1 MDCKPYIRAR
11 ADELLAE
18 LAALIQIPSV
28 ASEPEEGPPYGR
40 EPLRCLEHMLAL
52 CERLGLRTGRMDNR
66 VGWCEYGDGAEMVG
80 VLVHLDVVPAGS
92 GWTEAEPFS
101 GEIKDDR
108 IYGRGTMDD
117 KGPAVGAVYAL
128 AALKDAGVKLARR
141 IRILFGTSE
150 EVGCNDIAWYVEHGG
165 ELPVIGFTPDAE
177 YPVINGEKG
186 IIDAT
191 YVKTL
196 HQTGAYRLLKLEGG
210 TASNISPAHAVAE
223 IACPADA
230 AAKIAADKVTVTPIE
245 GGIRVEA
252 AGVSVHGSTPELGE
266 NAVGRL
272 AQALAQLPFEGDA
285 ADCIAFLA
293 DRIGMEC
300 HGESLGLAMR
310 DDLGPL
316 TFNLGVMKL
325 KDDALSLSFTIRY
338 PVSKTYDDVFPRV
351 ERAFTLGGFTLTDQ
365 WSKPS
370 LYVSPESE
378 LIRKLSK
385 VYEEQTGSAAAL
397 KTLGGGTYAKSMPN
411 LVAFGPI
418 FPGDIV
424 REHQANE
431 YVPVEWVLRNAEII
445 GAAMYELAQ

>member
-28 ASEPEEGPPYGR
+28 ASEPEEGAPYGR

-128 AALKDAGVKLARR
+128 AALKDAGVKLTRR

-418 FPGDIV
+418 FPGDVV

>member
-1 MDCKPYIRAR
+1 MDCKPYIRAH

-28 ASEPEEGPPYGR
+28 ASEPEEGAPYGR

-80 VLVHLDVVPAGS
+80 VLVHLDVVPAGG

-101 GEIKDDR
+101 GEIKDGR

-128 AALKDAGVKLARR
+128 AALKDAGVKLTRR

-385 VYEEQTGSAAAL
+385 VYEKQTGSAAAL

-418 FPGDIV
+418 FPGDVV

>member
-28 ASEPEEGPPYGR
+28 ASEPEEGAPYGR

-80 VLVHLDVVPAGS
+80 VLVHLDVVPAGG

-101 GEIKDDR
+101 GEIKDGR

-128 AALKDAGVKLARR
+128 AALKDAGVKLTRR

-418 FPGDIV
+418 FPGDVV

>member
-1 MDCKPYIRAR
+1 MDCKPYIRAH

-28 ASEPEEGPPYGR
+28 VSEPEDGAPYGR
-40 EPLRCLEHMLAL
+40 EPLCCLEHMLAL

-66 VGWCEYGDGAEMVG
+66 VGWCEYGDGAEMAG
-80 VLVHLDVVPAGS
+80 VLVHLDIVPAGG
-92 GWTEAEPFS
+92 GWSEAEPFS
-101 GEIKDDR
+101 GEIKDGR

-117 KGPAVGAVYAL
+117 KGPAVASVYAL
-128 AALKDAGVKLARR
+128 AALRDAGVKLTRR
-141 IRILFGTSE
+141 IRIIFGTSE
-150 EVGCNDIAWYVEHGG
+150 EVGCDDIAWYVEHGG

-351 ERAFTLGGFTLTDQ
+351 ERAFTLGGFTITDQ

-385 VYEEQTGSAAAL
+385 VYEEQTGSAASL

-418 FPGDIV
+418 FPGDVV

>member
-28 ASEPEEGPPYGR
+28 ASEPEEGAPYGR

-101 GEIKDDR
+101 GEIKDGR

-128 AALKDAGVKLARR
+128 AALKDAGVKLTRR

>member
-28 ASEPEEGPPYGR
+28 ASEPEEGAPYGR

-101 GEIKDDR
+101 GEIKDGR

-128 AALKDAGVKLARR
+128 AALKDAGVKLTRR

-196 HQTGAYRLLKLEGG
+196 HQAGAYRLLKLEGG
-210 TASNISPAHAVAE
+210 TASNSSPAHAVAE
-223 IACPADA
+223 IACPTDA

-338 PVSKTYDDVFPRV
+338 PVSKAYDDVFPRV

-385 VYEEQTGSAAAL
+385 VYEGQTGSAAAL

-418 FPGDIV
+418 FPGDVV

>member
-28 ASEPEEGPPYGR
+28 ASEPEEGAPYGR

-101 GEIKDDR
+101 GEIKDGR

-128 AALKDAGVKLARR
+128 AALKDAGVKLTRR

-338 PVSKTYDDVFPRV
+338 PVSRTYDDVFPRV

-418 FPGDIV
+418 FPGDVV

>member
-1 MDCKPYIRAR
+1 MDCKPYIRAH

-28 ASEPEEGPPYGR
+28 ASEPEEGAPYGR

-52 CERLGLRTGRMDNR
+52 CERLGLRTGQMDNR

-80 VLVHLDVVPAGS
+80 VLVHLDVVPAGG

-101 GEIKDDR
+101 GEIKDGR

-128 AALKDAGVKLARR
+128 AALKDAGVKLTRR

-385 VYEEQTGSAAAL
+385 VYQEQTGSAAAL

-418 FPGDIV
+418 FPGDVV

>member
-1 MDCKPYIRAR
+1 MDCKPYIRAH

-28 ASEPEEGPPYGR
+28 ASEPEEGAPYGR

-101 GEIKDDR
+101 GEIKDGR

-128 AALKDAGVKLARR
+128 AALKDAGVKLTRR

-385 VYEEQTGSAAAL
+385 VYEKQTGSAAAL

-418 FPGDIV
+418 FPGDVV

>member
-1 MDCKPYIRAR
+1 MDCKPYIRAH

-18 LAALIQIPSV
+18 LAALIRIPSV
-28 ASEPEEGPPYGR
+28 ASEPEEGAPYGR

-52 CERLGLRTGRMDNR
+52 CEQLGLRTGRMDNR

-101 GEIKDDR
+101 GEIKDGR

-128 AALKDAGVKLARR
+128 AALRDAGVKLTRR

-223 IACPADA
+223 LACPADA

-245 GGIRVEA
+245 GGIRIEA

-272 AQALAQLPFEGDA
+272 AQALAQLPFEGDT

-338 PVSKTYDDVFPRV
+338 PVSKTYDDVFPRM

-418 FPGDIV
+418 FPGDVV

>member
-28 ASEPEEGPPYGR
+28 ASEPEEGAPYGR

-101 GEIKDDR
+101 GEIKDGR

-128 AALKDAGVKLARR
+128 AALKDAGVKLTRR

-252 AGVSVHGSTPELGE
+252 AGISVHGSTPELGE

-285 ADCIAFLA
+285 ADCIVFLA

-418 FPGDIV
+418 FPGDVV